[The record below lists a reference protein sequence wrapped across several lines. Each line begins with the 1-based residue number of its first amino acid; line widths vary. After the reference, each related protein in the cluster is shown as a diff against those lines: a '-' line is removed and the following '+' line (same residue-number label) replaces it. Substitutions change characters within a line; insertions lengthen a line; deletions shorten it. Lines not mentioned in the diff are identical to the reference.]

1 MTDTTRAGEIDDS
14 DVSQLIYD
22 WNSKRYRGPVIANRA
37 FELHD
42 ETLRDGIQN
51 PSVVDPEIEDKL
63 EILHML
69 EEIGVDTI
77 DVGLPGAGQRAFND
91 VLRDIFMAVATYG
104 GIDQTRSTLEA
115 WIAGSGYGPIFG
127 EQVEEDGSISV
138 LRTVQA
144 MGEVDIENPMEALH
158 QALHELSAFAL
169 FAATTTLPRD
179 QELALSRDVNTR
191 LKRIRI

>member
-91 VLRDIFMAVATYG
+91 VLRLCREIA
-104 GIDQTRSTLEA
+104 DQKMKLQMN
-115 WIAGSGYGPIFG
+115 I
-127 EQVEEDGSISV
+127 
-138 LRTVQA
+138 
-144 MGEVDIENPMEALH
+144 
-158 QALHELSAFAL
+158 
-169 FAATTTLPRD
+169 TTTVRID
-179 QELALSRDVNTR
+179 SFTR
-191 LKRIRI
+191 LPKLVRVNSNCRNVDATPP

>member
-91 VLRDIFMAVATYG
+91 VLRLCREIA
-104 GIDQTRSTLEA
+104 DQKMNIRPPCARSSN
-115 WIAGSGYGPIFG
+115 GSW
-127 EQVEEDGSISV
+127 
-138 LRTVQA
+138 
-144 MGEVDIENPMEALH
+144 
-158 QALHELSAFAL
+158 
-169 FAATTTLPRD
+169 
-179 QELALSRDVNTR
+179 
-191 LKRIRI
+191 